1 MTRLR
6 GLACAIA
13 ALAAIALMP
22 ISPLPAQANPAPAP
36 ISPVPGAAM
45 TVPWAIGG
53 PRIERDGTKHVFQG
67 DWPNMPVTSLRIWDA
82 RTAWLNIEPAPG
94 QWAFARLDAFVAKAE
109 EHHVQDIVLVL
120 GGTPAWAAKQQR
132 KTDAPWLGKGSA
144 SPPEFWD
151 DWTTFVDTVASRYQG
166 RIKAYEIWNEPN
178 SVTYWSGTAREWAT
192 LTELAAK
199 QIAISD
205 PTARVVVG
213 GFSTFPAKT
222 LAKAQAFI
230 KALPASMPRPSAMGF
245 HWYPTKQQLPAGITS
260 TAQALRAATKG
271 TSLSGV
277 PLWLT
282 ETNVRGG
289 SSLSSSA
296 QQAAMQSIATTSAR
310 AGITRLWW
318 YAWTDLGPPDLIQIY
333 DGTPAARWLE
343 VSNGSASQS

>member
-1 MTRLR
+1 MSRKATDEASLTTCSR
-6 GLACAIA
+6 A
-13 ALAAIALMP
+13 
-22 ISPLPAQANPAPAP
+22 
-36 ISPVPGAAM
+36 
-45 TVPWAIGG
+45 TTIGG

-82 RTAWLNIEPAPG
+82 HTAWLNIEPAPG

-178 SVTYWSGTAREWAT
+178 SVTHWSGTACEWAT

-245 HWYPTKQQLPAGITS
+245 HWYPMKQQLPAGITS

-271 TSLSGV
+271 TSLDGQGRVYAS
-277 PLWLT
+277 L
-282 ETNVRGG
+282 EVRVAR
-289 SSLSSSA
+289 SR
-296 QQAAMQSIATTSAR
+296 AAEPHQS
-310 AGITRLWW
+310 
-318 YAWTDLGPPDLIQIY
+318 Y
-333 DGTPAARWLE
+333 DGTPAANWLWLNSWSE
-343 VSNGSASQS
+343 CNVSARDVSHCLQRTSRCPCIRRIHAQ